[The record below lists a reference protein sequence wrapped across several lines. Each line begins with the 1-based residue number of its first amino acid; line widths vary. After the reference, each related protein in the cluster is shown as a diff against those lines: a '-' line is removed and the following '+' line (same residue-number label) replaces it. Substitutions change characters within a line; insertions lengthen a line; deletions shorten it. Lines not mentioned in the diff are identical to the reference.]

1 MDNRKKNIIYSAVL
15 LVSILIVWLYRKND
29 VSEPI
34 KVEGKTMGTTYH
46 VTYFDSKN
54 RDFKTS
60 IDSLLVVVNKSINNY
75 DSTSEVSRFNRSKAG
90 IAINLPYFFPP
101 VEKAKEIFQASDGA
115 FDPTVM
121 PLVNAWGF
129 GAGKQI
135 NPDSAQIDSIKTFVG
150 FDKVQFRK
158 DSIWKS
164 EPRVQLDFGGIGQG
178 FGADVITD
186 FLRAKGVSNMLVEL
200 GGEGMAVGKNIKT
213 GKSWEIGILD
223 PNSTYENQFFKAYIS
238 LRDKSFTTSGNYF
251 NYREIDG
258 KKYSHTIDP
267 DTGFPAQHAILSAS
281 IFATDCTTADAW
293 GTAMMVMGHEKAI
306 ELVKKHPELDV
317 LLMYSNAEGKVE
329 TFMTPGIQSFVK
341 LEP

>member
-15 LVSILIVWLYRKND
+15 FISILIVWLYRKND
-29 VSEPI
+29 VAEPI

-46 VTYFDSKN
+46 VTYFDNQN
-54 RDFKTS
+54 RDFKSS
-60 IDSLLVVVNKSINNY
+60 IDSLLAVVNKSINNY

-90 IAINLPYFFPP
+90 IAISLPYFFPP
-101 VEKAKEIFQASDGA
+101 VEKAKQIFQASDGA

-135 NPDSAQIDSIKTFVG
+135 NLDSAQIDSIKTFVG
-150 FDKVQFRK
+150 FDKVKFTK

-178 FGADVITD
+178 YGADVITD
-186 FLRAKGVSNMLVEL
+186 FLRAKGISNILVEL

-238 LRDKSFTTSGNYF
+238 LKDKSFTTSGNYF